1 MEDIIETSPAHYVT
15 YLRIYGAV
23 VLVVVLQLDLQL
35 HMQSVSTFP
44 KSLNQ
49 VRYRIFHKIQV

>member
-23 VLVVVLQLDLQL
+23 VLVE
-35 HMQSVSTFP
+35 TFADTSAFNADV
-44 KSLNQ
+44 K
-49 VRYRIFHKIQV
+49 